1 MAKNSTSKKSYIY
14 NKIRKN
20 TSNFVVNSVPVI
32 EKGVSTVYGTLA
44 TGFDVGLEGAKNVAK
59 GVNKY
64 TKYNKS
70 KRNNSKRRNKKTRR
84 NYRR

>member
-1 MAKNSTSKKSYIY
+1 MAKNNKSKKSSIY
-14 NKIRKN
+14 NKIGKN
-20 TSNFVVNSVPVI
+20 TTNLAVNSVPVI

-44 TGFDVGLEGAKNVAK
+44 TGFDIGLEGAKNVAK

-70 KRNNSKRRNKKTRR
+70 KKNSSKRRNKKTRR
-84 NYRR
+84 TNRR